1 MREFFRRMNPFNR
14 HLIRNLEA
22 GTLLEIFLV
31 MAVCS
36 VLGIRFFLAL
46 TGYPSLSPGNL
57 HIAHVLL
64 GGVLMMIAL
73 VINLGYINK
82 SANYLVAVIGG
93 LGFGAFIDELGKFIT
108 GDNDYFFKPT
118 VALIYIVF
126 VILYLAVQT
135 LIRKPKLTEQERLIN
150 VLELAKEAVLEDL
163 DHLERRKALA
173 LLRES
178 PQDNPMTQALQE
190 LLQSTDSVPLPKA
203 DIYTA
208 TKQRLRRYYR
218 RLVKKS
224 WFVKAVMAFFI
235 LQSLL
240 TLGID
245 LLLIYL
251 RLNLERGLH
260 AIFPDLSFFD
270 LAGLGAATLSS
281 AMVIYAIMKMKSS
294 RLEAYRML
302 KSAILVQIFI
312 VQVIL
317 FYWAE
322 LPALLGLVG
331 NICVLLVLNYM
342 ILQETNGSQSQENRT
357 KKREAAAGS

>member
-1 MREFFRRMNPFNR
+1 MKEFIRKNNPFNR
-14 HLIRNLEA
+14 HFVRNLEA

-31 MAVCS
+31 TAVCS

-57 HIAHVLL
+57 HIAHVLF

-73 VINLGYINK
+73 VINLSYINK

-93 LGFGAFIDELGKFIT
+93 LGFGAFIDELGKFVT
-108 GDNDYFFKPT
+108 GDNNYFYQPT

-126 VILYLAVQT
+126 ALLYLAIQT
-135 LIRKPKLTEQERLIN
+135 VIHKPELTEQERLIN

-173 LLRES
+173 LLRECS
-178 PQDNPMTQALQE
+178 QENPMTCALQD
-190 LLQSTDSVPLPKA
+190 LLHSTDSVPMPKI

-208 TKQRLRRYYR
+208 TKYRLRRYYR

-224 WFVKAVMAFFI
+224 WFIKVVMAFFI
-235 LQSLL
+235 LQSLF
-240 TLGID
+240 TLGLDI
-245 LLLIYL
+245 LLIYI
-251 RLNLERGLH
+251 RMNSERGL
-260 AIFPDLSFFD
+260 AIISPSLSFFD
-270 LAGLGAATLSS
+270 LAGLAAATLSS
-281 AMVIYAIMKMKSS
+281 GLVIYAIIKMKSS
-294 RLEAYRML
+294 RLESYRIF
-302 KSAILVQIFI
+302 KNAILVQIFI

-317 FYWAE
+317 FYLTE
-322 LPALLGLVG
+322 FLALLGLAG

-342 ILQETNGSQSQENRT
+342 IHQETNVSRSPDD
-357 KKREAAAGS
+357 S